1 MFYQIFFSTQVKWNV
16 CIKIAEQVSEQ
27 LKTLQLE
34 TKIKKYEGNLKTS
47 LNYSLVPSIT
57 PKIKI

>member
-1 MFYQIFFSTQVKWNV
+1 M
-16 CIKIAEQVSEQ
+16 AEQVSEQ